1 MANASADTI
10 SLKALVNKER
20 NQIMFIESEND
31 FIDVVLSFLTI
42 PMGTIIRLAPN
53 QSVPL
58 EIGCMKNLYASVEN
72 MDVKH
77 FRHKAC
83 RDMLLCPPNG
93 AELRSDACREML
105 LLPHNAAGS
114 HCKNLVLQIDHNVK
128 PTQYFVC
135 SFCCLNTATRKFFRW
150 IYRGNERQLLAIQ
163 DGDFFVTG
171 LARLIIS
178 DDLQLMP
185 PLTTE
190 SLSVFS
196 ELGVMNGSTTEEVTF
211 NVGSDEVLKLLVCS
225 LASKTPLTETLLKNK
240 PIRKLTNENQ
250 VIDFA
255 PEIAEGTTNPNGNIS
270 VKLIV
275 SKSKKMVC
283 YAEVR
288 EDFVSLLLSFLTI
301 PLGFIVNK
309 MRDCSLKGC
318 ISQVFKSVQDLDN
331 HYISNYHKEILLS
344 PKLAPGCCY
353 DNHLLGI
360 EEATFYYAGSCY
372 AGSYFSYKLSTNKTL
387 IASSISAAEGPI
399 KSMKVM
405 GPKSYQDQDKGVK
418 GQGFLGPAMF
428 TVTDDLII
436 RPISLILGLSLL
448 NELKVPSTDIEAKI
462 VHVGKEEAL
471 RLLVA
476 SFVCDSALTNVFIRE
491 PKQNKGP
498 RQEQS

>member
-1 MANASADTI
+1 MDNTSVNTI
-10 SLKALVNKER
+10 SLKALVDKER
-20 NQIMFIESEND
+20 NQIMFIESGND
-31 FIDVVLSFLTI
+31 FIDVLLSFLTI
-42 PMGTIIRLAPN
+42 PMGTIIGLAPN
-53 QSVPL
+53 QSEPL

-77 FRHKAC
+77 FRSKAC

-93 AELRSDACREML
+93 SEV
-105 LLPHNAAGS
+105 
-114 HCKNLVLQIDHNVK
+114 HCKNLKLKIDRSVPTRYYTCSNSECPALSYSSGVK
-128 PTQYFVC
+128 C
-135 SFCCLNTATRKFFRW
+135 ECCGRW
-150 IYRGNERQLLAIQ
+150 IGTERQLSAIQ

-185 PLTTE
+185 PLTAE

-196 ELGVMNGSTTEEVTF
+196 ELGVMNGTTTEEVTF
-211 NVGSDEVLKLLVCS
+211 NVGSDEVLKLLVLS

-240 PIRKLTNENQ
+240 PIRKLSNENQ
-250 VIDFA
+250 VIDFE

-288 EDFVSLLLSFLTI
+288 EDF
-301 PLGFIVNK
+301 
-309 MRDCSLKGC
+309 
-318 ISQVFKSVQDLDN
+318 VFKSVQDLDN

-360 EEATFYYAGSCY
+360 EEATFYCAGSCY
-372 AGSYFSYKLSTNKTL
+372 AGNYFSYKLSTDKTL

>member
-1 MANASADTI
+1 MANIWVNTI
-10 SLKALVNKER
+10 SLKALVDRER
-20 NQIMFIESEND
+20 NQIMFIESGND
-31 FIDVVLSFLTI
+31 FIDVLLSFLTI

-53 QSVPL
+53 QLEPL
-58 EIGCMKNLYASVEN
+58 EIGCMKNLYASVKN

-77 FRHKAC
+77 FRSEAC
-83 RDMLLCPPNG
+83 RDMLLYPPNG
-93 AELRSDACREML
+93 AEV
-105 LLPHNAAGS
+105 
-114 HCKNLVLQIDHNVK
+114 HCKNLEGKIDRGE
-128 PTQYFVC
+128 PTWYYTC
-135 SFCCLNTATRKFFRW
+135 SNSDCPALSYSDGVRCECCGGW
-150 IYRGNERQLLAIQ
+150 IGTERQLSAIQ

-185 PLTTE
+185 PLTAE
-190 SLSVFS
+190 CLSVFS
-196 ELGVMNGSTTEEVTF
+196 ELGVMYGNTTEEVTF
-211 NVGSDEVLKLLVCS
+211 NVGSDEVLKLLVLS

-240 PIRKLTNENQ
+240 PIRKLSNENQ
-250 VIDFA
+250 VIDFE
-255 PEIAEGTTNPNGNIS
+255 PEIAEGTTNPNGDIS

-283 YAEVR
+283 YAEVG

-318 ISQVFKSVQDLDN
+318 ISQLFKSLQDLDN
-331 HYISNYHKEILLS
+331 RYISNNHKEILLS

-353 DNHLLGI
+353 DNHLLGT
-360 EEATFYYAGSCY
+360 EEATFYYAGS
-372 AGSYFSYKLSTNKTL
+372 FHNYKLSTDKTL
-387 IASSISAAEGPI
+387 VASCISAAESSI

-436 RPISLILGLSLL
+436 RPISLIFGLSLL
-448 NELKVPSTDIEAKI
+448 NELKVPSTDIEEKI
-462 VHVGKEEAL
+462 VLVGKEEAL

-498 RQEQS
+498 KQEQS

>member
-1 MANASADTI
+1 MANTSVNTI
-10 SLKALVNKER
+10 SLKALVDKER
-20 NQIMFIESEND
+20 NQIMFVESGND
-31 FIDVVLSFLTI
+31 FIDVLLSFLTI

-53 QSVPL
+53 QSEPL

-77 FRHKAC
+77 FRSKAC

-93 AELRSDACREML
+93 AEV
-105 LLPHNAAGS
+105 
-114 HCKNLVLQIDHNVK
+114 HCKNLKLKIDRGE
-128 PTQYFVC
+128 PTRYYTCERRECPALSYSCGFRC
-135 SFCCLNTATRKFFRW
+135 ECCGGMMYYGRELS
-150 IYRGNERQLLAIQ
+150 AIQ
-163 DGDFFVTG
+163 DGDIFVKG

-178 DDLQLMP
+178 DELQLMP
-185 PLTTE
+185 PLTVE

-196 ELGVMNGSTTEEVTF
+196 ELGVMNGNTTEEVTF
-211 NVGSDEVLKLLVCS
+211 NVGSDEVLKMLVCS
-225 LASKTPLTETLLKNK
+225 LVSKTPMTETLLKNK
-240 PIRKLTNENQ
+240 PIQKLSNENQ
-250 VIDFA
+250 VIDFE

-283 YAEVR
+283 YAEVG

-318 ISQVFKSVQDLDN
+318 ISQLFKSLQDLDN
-331 HYISNYHKEILLS
+331 RYISNYHKEILLS

-353 DNHLLGI
+353 DNHLLGT
-360 EEATFYYAGSCY
+360 EEATFYYSS
-372 AGSYFSYKLSTNKTL
+372 SYDMVSTDKTL
-387 IASSISAAEGPI
+387 LASRISAAAKSFI

-405 GPKSYQDQDKGVK
+405 GPKSYQDQDNGVK

-436 RPISLILGLSLL
+436 RPISLIFGLFLL

-491 PKQNKGP
+491 PKQNKRP
-498 RQEQS
+498 NQEQS

>member
-1 MANASADTI
+1 MANTSADTI
-10 SLKALVNKER
+10 SLKALVDKER
-20 NQIMFIESEND
+20 NQIIFIESENA

-77 FRHKAC
+77 FRSNAC

-93 AELRSDACREML
+93 TQV
-105 LLPHNAAGS
+105 
-114 HCKNLVLQIDHNVK
+114 HCKNLKLKIDRGE
-128 PTQYFVC
+128 TTRYFIC
-135 SFCCLNTATRKFFRW
+135 ERSECPALSYSFYVRCECCGGE
-150 IYRGNERQLLAIQ
+150 IYSGRELSAIQ
-163 DGDFFVTG
+163 DGDIFVKG
-171 LARLIIS
+171 LARLIIT

-185 PLTTE
+185 PLTVK

-196 ELGVMNGSTTEEVTF
+196 ELGVMNGNTTEEVTF

-225 LASKTPLTETLLKNK
+225 LASRTPLTETLLKNK
-240 PIRKLTNENQ
+240 PIRKLSNENQ
-250 VIDFA
+250 VIDFE
-255 PEIAEGTTNPNGNIS
+255 PEIAEGTTNPNGDIS

-283 YAEVR
+283 YAEGG

-318 ISQVFKSVQDLDN
+318 ISQLFKSLQDLDN
-331 HYISNYHKEILLS
+331 RYISNNHKEILLS

-353 DNHLLGI
+353 DNHLLGT
-360 EEATFYYAGSCY
+360 EEATFYYAGS
-372 AGSYFSYKLSTNKTL
+372 SHNYKLSTDKTL
-387 IASSISAAEGPI
+387 VASCISTAESSI

-436 RPISLILGLSLL
+436 RPISLIFGLSLL
-448 NELKVPSTDIEAKI
+448 NELKVPSTDIEEKI

-476 SFVCDSALTNVFIRE
+476 SFVCDSALTKVFIRE
-491 PKQNKGP
+491 PKQNKSP
-498 RQEQS
+498 KQEQS

>member
-1 MANASADTI
+1 MANKWVNTI
-10 SLKALVNKER
+10 SLKALVDRER
-20 NQIMFIESEND
+20 NQIMFIESGND
-31 FIDVVLSFLTI
+31 FIDVLLSFLTI

-53 QSVPL
+53 QLEPL

-77 FRHKAC
+77 FRSEAC

-93 AELRSDACREML
+93 AEV
-105 LLPHNAAGS
+105 
-114 HCKNLVLQIDHNVK
+114 HCKNLEVKIDRGE
-128 PTQYFVC
+128 PTRYYTC
-135 SFCCLNTATRKFFRW
+135 SNSDCPALSYSDGVRCECCGGW
-150 IYRGNERQLLAIQ
+150 IGTERQLSAIQ

-185 PLTTE
+185 PLTAE
-190 SLSVFS
+190 CLSVFS
-196 ELGVMNGSTTEEVTF
+196 ELGVMYGNTTEEVTF
-211 NVGSDEVLKLLVCS
+211 NVGSDEVLKLLVLS
-225 LASKTPLTETLLKNK
+225 LASKTPLTETLLRNK
-240 PIRKLTNENQ
+240 PIRKLSNENQ
-250 VIDFA
+250 VIDFE

-353 DNHLLGI
+353 DNHLLGT
-360 EEATFYYAGSCY
+360 EEATFYYAS
-372 AGSYFSYKLSTNKTL
+372 SYFNYKLSTDNTL
-387 IASSISAAEGPI
+387 IAAESPI
-399 KSMKVM
+399 TSMKVM

-448 NELKVPSTDIEAKI
+448 NELEVPSTDIEAKI

-491 PKQNKGP
+491 PMQNKGP
-498 RQEQS
+498 KQEQS

>member
-1 MANASADTI
+1 MANTSVNTI
-10 SLKALVNKER
+10 SLKALVDKEH
-20 NQIMFIESEND
+20 NQIMFIESGND
-31 FIDVVLSFLTI
+31 FIDVLLSFLTI

-53 QSVPL
+53 QSEPL

-77 FRHKAC
+77 FRSKAC

-93 AELRSDACREML
+93 AEV
-105 LLPHNAAGS
+105 
-114 HCKNLVLQIDHNVK
+114 HCKNLKLKIDRSV
-128 PTQYFVC
+128 PTRYYTC
-135 SFCCLNTATRKFFRW
+135 SKSECPALSYSDGVRCECCGGW
-150 IYRGNERQLLAIQ
+150 IHIRNERQLSAIQ

-190 SLSVFS
+190 SLPVFS

-225 LASKTPLTETLLKNK
+225 LASKTPLTETLLNNK
-240 PIRKLTNENQ
+240 PIRKLSNENQ

-288 EDFVSLLLSFLTI
+288 EDF
-301 PLGFIVNK
+301 
-309 MRDCSLKGC
+309 
-318 ISQVFKSVQDLDN
+318 VFKSVQDLDN

-360 EEATFYYAGSCY
+360 EEATFYYAGRCY
-372 AGSYFSYKLSTNKTL
+372 AGNYFSYKLSTDKTL

-418 GQGFLGPAMF
+418 DQGFLGPAMF

-436 RPISLILGLSLL
+436 KPISLILGLSLL

-491 PKQNKGP
+491 PKQNK
-498 RQEQS
+498 

>member
-1 MANASADTI
+1 MTNTSANTI
-10 SLKALVNKER
+10 SLKGLVDKER

-77 FRHKAC
+77 FRSKAC

-93 AELRSDACREML
+93 TEV
-105 LLPHNAAGS
+105 
-114 HCKNLVLQIDHNVK
+114 HCKNLKLKIDCGE
-128 PTQYFVC
+128 PTRYFLCPSSDCRLSYSNGVRC
-135 SFCCLNTATRKFFRW
+135 
-150 IYRGNERQLLAIQ
+150 ERCGGTMNYERDVLAIQ
-163 DGDFFVTG
+163 DEDIFVKG
-171 LARLIIS
+171 LARLIIT

-185 PLTTE
+185 PLTAE

-196 ELGVMNGSTTEEVTF
+196 ELGVMNGNTTEEVTF

-225 LASKTPLTETLLKNK
+225 LVSKTPLTETLLKNK
-240 PIRKLTNENQ
+240 PIQKLSNENH
-250 VIDFA
+250 VIEFE
-255 PEIAEGTTNPNGNIS
+255 PEIVEGTTNPNGNIS

-283 YAEVR
+283 YAEVG

-309 MRDCSLKGC
+309 MRDCALKGC
-318 ISQVFKSVQDLDN
+318 SIQLFKSVQDLDN
-331 HYISNYHKEILLS
+331 RYMKSNYHKEILLS

-353 DNHLLGI
+353 DNHLLGT
-360 EEATFYYAGSCY
+360 EEATIYYASSYLKVSTDKNLLASLSAFGS
-372 AGSYFSYKLSTNKTL
+372 
-387 IASSISAAEGPI
+387 SAVPR
-399 KSMKVM
+399 KVM
-405 GPKSYQDQDKGVK
+405 GPKSYQDQDKGVQ

-436 RPISLILGLSLL
+436 RPISLIFGLSLL
-448 NELKVPSTDIEAKI
+448 NELKVPSTDIEVKI

-498 RQEQS
+498 QQEQS